1 MSVDIRANRLP
12 TEYRVVAGF
21 CLLVLSFAL
30 RPGIVSIGPVVLH
43 IREDFGLTYSEV
55 SLLTSIPDVCMGLF
69 VLCVPKISRRL
80 GANQTVSLSLLL
92 LGAAIVLRALTHS
105 TSLLLLWTTFVGI
118 GISISGALIGGW
130 IKEHFPRESSL
141 FMGIY
146 AGGLSIG
153 ATLAAGATSYV
164 SNTFGSWRVGAGIW
178 CILIVSAIASWSY
191 LARRV
196 DAAASGRP
204 HRDTRDTVELP
215 WRSKRAWLL
224 ALFFGLSQF
233 VAYACLAWL
242 APWNSEMGASEIS
255 GGLMLCLF
263 TIFLAAGSFAAGAVA
278 EKLADRRPWL
288 ALGTVSTMAGFV
300 GLTFA
305 PTSYPIAFV
314 VMIAFGQGMCF
325 ALGMTLPLD
334 NTKTAG
340 EAHAWTMFVLCVGYM
355 IAALGPLSFGFLR
368 DWTSGFFDSYLMLLI
383 VSSIMIAVVPLL
395 KRSTPVSLPI
405 R

>member
-1 MSVDIRANRLP
+1 MSADIRVSRLP

-30 RPGIVSIGPVVLH
+30 RPGIVSIGPVLLH

-92 LGAAIVLRALTHS
+92 LGVAMVLRALTHS
-105 TSLLLLWTTFVGI
+105 TTLLLVWTTFVGI

-130 IKEHFPRESSL
+130 IKEHFPQESSL

-164 SNTFGSWRVGAGIW
+164 SNSFGSWRVGAGIW
-178 CILIVSAIASWSY
+178 CILIVSAIASWAY

-196 DAAASGRP
+196 SATASGRP
-204 HRDTRDTVELP
+204 HRDTARDTVELP

-233 VAYACLAWL
+233 VAYASLAWL
-242 APWNSEMGASEIS
+242 APWSSETGASAIP
-255 GGLMLCLF
+255 GGPMLCLF
-263 TIFLAAGSFAAGAVA
+263 TIFLAVGSFTAGAVA
-278 EKLADRRPWL
+278 GKLASRGLWL
-288 ALGTVSTMAGFV
+288 ALGTISTMAGFV
-300 GLTFA
+300 GLAFA
-305 PTSYPIAFV
+305 PTSYPIVFV
-314 VMIAFGQGMCF
+314 AMSAFGQGMCF
-325 ALGMTLPLD
+325 ALGMMLPLD

-355 IAALGPLSFGFLR
+355 VAALGPLSFGFLR
-368 DWTSGFFDSYLMLLI
+368 DRSGGFFDSYLMLLI
-383 VSSIMIAVVPLL
+383 VSSIMIAFVPFL
-395 KRSTPVSLPI
+395 KRSTSA
-405 R
+405 

>member
-1 MSVDIRANRLP
+1 MSVDIKTNRLP
-12 TEYRVVAGF
+12 SEFRLVAGF

-30 RPGIVSIGPVVLH
+30 RPGIVSIGPVLLR
-43 IREDFGLTYSEV
+43 IRQDFGLSYSEV

-80 GANQTVSLSLLL
+80 GADQTVLLSLLL
-92 LGAAIVLRALTHS
+92 LGVAIVLRALTHS
-105 TSLLLLWTTFVGI
+105 TNLLLFWTTFVGI
-118 GISISGALIGGW
+118 GISISGALVGGW
-130 IKEHFPRESSL
+130 IKQHFPQESSL

-164 SNTFGSWRVGAGIW
+164 ANASGSWRVGVGIW
-178 CILIVSAIASWSY
+178 SILILTAIASWSY

-196 DAAASGRP
+196 NASSSNRLQ
-204 HRDTRDTVELP
+204 RDTRTAIELP
-215 WRSKRAWLL
+215 WRSKRAWVV

-233 VAYACLAWL
+233 IAYACLAWL
-242 APWNSEMGASEIS
+242 APWNSETGSSEIS
-255 GGLMLCLF
+255 GGPLLCLF

-278 EKLADRRPWL
+278 DKLADRRLSL
-288 ALGTVSTMAGFV
+288 ALATVCTMAGFV
-300 GLTFA
+300 GLAFA

-334 NTKTAG
+334 NAKTPG

-355 IAALGPLSFGFLR
+355 IAALGPLCFGFLR
-368 DWTSGFFDSYLMLLI
+368 DWTGRFFDSYLMLLI
-383 VSSIMIAVVPLL
+383 VSSIMITVVPLL
-395 KRSTPVSLPI
+395 KRSTSA
-405 R
+405 

>member
-1 MSVDIRANRLP
+1 MSAEIKTNRLP
-12 TEYRVVAGF
+12 SEGRAVAGF

-30 RPGIVSIGPVVLH
+30 RPGIVSIGPVLLH
-43 IREDFGLTYSEV
+43 IRQDFGLTYSEV

-80 GANQTVSLSLLL
+80 GADRTVLLSLLL
-92 LGAAIVLRALTHS
+92 LGVAIVLRALASS

-130 IKEHFPRESSL
+130 IKEHFPQESSFL
-141 FMGIY
+141 MGIY

-153 ATLAAGATSYV
+153 ATLATGATSYV
-164 SNTFGSWRVGAGIW
+164 SNAFGSWRVGAGIW
-178 CILIVSAIASWSY
+178 CVLILSAIASWSY

-196 DAAASGRP
+196 NAATGNRL
-204 HRDTRDTVELP
+204 HRDARAAVELP

-233 VAYACLAWL
+233 IAYACLAWL
-242 APWNSEMGASEIS
+242 APWSSEIGASKIP

-278 EKLADRRPWL
+278 EELADRRLPL
-288 ALGTVSTMAGFV
+288 ALGTICTMAGFV
-300 GLTFA
+300 GLAFA

-368 DWTSGFFDSYLMLLI
+368 DWTGGFSDSYLMLLI

-395 KRSTPVSLPI
+395 KRPTSA
-405 R
+405 